1 MKYSLCFRAQRR
13 LLQPSE
19 NGNATTFL
27 FHYTK
32 YAGRGQCL
40 RQRTNAQLWRKKLKQ
55 IWNKR
60 EREKYMSPLIWGNW
74 RRDLAADISEIWWEI
89 QLKIKTNPCSHTFE
103 AVNESA
109 SNFERVF
116 RHFVMNLSEQKLLH
130 INMNVRGRAD
140 NSSPPSLVHNKW
152 LNFTSTFS
160 APALRGLRHSSHKSK
175 LQWDEQACL
184 ASRVSHWGL
193 G

>member
-1 MKYSLCFRAQRR
+1 
-13 LLQPSE
+13 
-19 NGNATTFL
+19 
-27 FHYTK
+27 
-32 YAGRGQCL
+32 
-40 RQRTNAQLWRKKLKQ
+40 
-55 IWNKR
+55 
-60 EREKYMSPLIWGNW
+60 MSPLIWGNW

-184 ASRVSHWGL
+184 GGGELVLWEIQPLSSFFSDQKVSNNKGRHNGTSSSNTAT
-193 G
+193 